1 MHRSRKALSL
11 TRDKI
16 FNRKRPFLLMI
27 KLENKDIKLQYVL
40 YIQECRKK
48 QELAKDSNGRLKR
61 KTLKSKN
68 VMSEF
73 LQNNLVRIEA
83 D

>member
-27 KLENKDIKLQYVL
+27 KLENKDIKLWYVL

-48 QELAKDSNGRLKR
+48 QELAKDSNGILKR
-61 KTLKSKN
+61 TLKSKN

>member
-1 MHRSRKALSL
+1 MVCTVHSRMQK
-11 TRDKI
+11 K
-16 FNRKRPFLLMI
+16 
-27 KLENKDIKLQYVL
+27 
-40 YIQECRKK
+40 KK
-48 QELAKDSNGRLKR
+48 QELAKDSNGILKR
-61 KTLKSKN
+61 TLKSKN